1 MTNYLFVVPV
11 SSIVST
17 ATLCLPDSLTILSLV
32 YGSHDSPA
40 NTETG
45 YKLAVFIGFVD
56 KRCEIKIT

>member
-1 MTNYLFVVPV
+1 MTNYLFVVSV